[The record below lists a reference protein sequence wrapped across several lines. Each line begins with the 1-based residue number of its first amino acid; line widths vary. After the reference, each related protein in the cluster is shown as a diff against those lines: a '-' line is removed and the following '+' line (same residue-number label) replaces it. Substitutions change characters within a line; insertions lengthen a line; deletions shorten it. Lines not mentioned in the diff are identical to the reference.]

1 MNRVTSAIDI
11 KNIKSSAREAIL
23 RNYGFFCGLNFL
35 IISIT
40 FLVCYIVAL
49 VSDLNSNGGMIIFG
63 VIMVVMTVVYNLARV
78 RELLSYSLRMDK
90 LKPGA
95 VLTGKFSVEGR
106 MESQL
111 RLVLGSSLDYNK
123 LSVGVFILLLIRFLA
138 VALLYLIFALIG
150 GSAFTGVGSAETAV
164 LTDEAFRLSGIFSDP
179 KVIWINILWMI
190 CMLILG
196 ALIKGFYMSCC
207 YLFVTEEELGVI
219 ASVKK
224 GLTVIMPKIGQY
236 LLLCI
241 SFVPLHIVGLLSF
254 GIGEFFLHPY
264 TLMADLFF
272 MRDFCGNSIDIAVS
286 DE

>member
-35 IISIT
+35 IISIS

-95 VLTGKFSVEGR
+95 VLTGKFSVEGG

-150 GSAFTGVGSAETAV
+150 QGVGSAETTV
-164 LTDEAFRLSGIFSDP
+164 LTDEAFRLSEIFSDP

-196 ALIKGFYMSCC
+196 TLIKGFYMSCC
-207 YLFVTEEELGVI
+207 YLFVTEEELGAI

-241 SFVPLHIVGLLSF
+241 SFVPLHIVGLLSL

-272 MRDFCGNSIDIAVS
+272 MRDIYGKSIDITVS
-286 DE
+286 NEQ